1 MHVAEDELRRLL
13 RVFTSRWTEDAV
25 DIDAYLARQVS
36 DDSHR
41 EVIGP
46 LRPASGPSGVLMVAG
61 NEVGAWG
68 DPDVPEMA
76 FSATKSVVR
85 SSRDVPLTTICFT
98 PTSPFTK

>member
-1 MHVAEDELRRLL
+1 
-13 RVFTSRWTEDAV
+13 
-25 DIDAYLARQVS
+25 
-36 DDSHR
+36 
-41 EVIGP
+41 
-46 LRPASGPSGVLMVAG
+46 MVAG
-61 NEVGAWG
+61 HEVGAWG